1 MSQRELWNERYE
13 QKGHVWGA
21 GPNQFVAD
29 RLAGL
34 EPCRVL
40 DLGSGQGRNA
50 IWLAQQGHEV
60 TAVDVSD
67 VATGQASSLAKEA
80 GVEVSFVAADLAT
93 WEPPPGSFD
102 LVLLAYLQA
111 PEVGR
116 RLIHDK
122 ATAALASGGSVF
134 VVAHHRDNLTQGIGG
149 PPLPEVLFDEEM
161 LAADFAGFEVL
172 ENARVLRHVSQGDVA
187 GDAIDVIFFA
197 KKP

>member
-21 GPNQFVAD
+21 DPNQFVAD

-67 VATGQASSLAKEA
+67 VATGQASVLAEKS
-80 GVEVSFVAADLAT
+80 GVKVSFLAADLAT
-93 WEPPPGSFD
+93 WEPPAGSFD

-111 PEVGR
+111 PEAGR
-116 RLIHDK
+116 QLIHHK
-122 ATAALASGGSVF
+122 AAAALAPGGIVF
-134 VVAHHRDNLTQGIGG
+134 VVAHHRDNLTHGIGG

-161 LAADFAGFEVL
+161 LAADFAGFEIL

-187 GDAIDVIFFA
+187 GDAIDIIFFA
-197 KKP
+197 RKP